1 MVVKKELFVDANK
14 LNEDVPPHALA
25 V

>member
-1 MVVKKELFVDANK
+1 MVVKKVLFVDANK